1 MGTAAEDQALYLPY
15 SHICKTWSFRNHHS
29 SSFFQKETFPLA
41 VVTVTLVWGYH
52 KIIPYKSF
60 PYFQTTFDFDKL

>member
-15 SHICKTWSFRNHHS
+15 SHICKTWGFRNHHS

-41 VVTVTLVWGYH
+41 VVTVTLVWGVPQNH
-52 KIIPYKSF
+52 SLQKFSIFSNNI
-60 PYFQTTFDFDKL
+60 

>member
-1 MGTAAEDQALYLPY
+1 MGTAAEYQALYLPY
-15 SHICKTWSFRNHHS
+15 SHICKTWGFRNHHS

>member
-15 SHICKTWSFRNHHS
+15 SHICKTWGFRNHHS

-52 KIIPYKSF
+52 IIIPYKSF